1 MSAASITANKGHA
14 RLIASPL
21 AWVRRHLAAL
31 GLIAVLIAFMFPL
44 FWVLGHS
51 FEPLSEWER
60 GGVTLWPSHFTLHN
74 YRQAIKL
81 GFLRNVLASVV
92 VASITTV
99 ITLVISSLAGYAIAR
114 LPIRG
119 RGWVLAF
126 VILAGFFP
134 VLAMIGPLYL
144 MFRNLGL
151 LNTWTGV
158 ALADLIYTLPLCTW
172 LLASLFSQMP
182 VEVEEAA
189 MVDGC
194 GRLAAMWRVVL
205 PLAAPA
211 MVTAAI
217 ISFILAW
224 SDFAFSVSFLLD
236 PHQYT
241 APRAILYLGSAKFFT
256 DYNLIDATVMITA
269 LPILLLVLVA
279 QRRIVTGLTA
289 GAVK

>member
-1 MSAASITANKGHA
+1 MSATSITANGGRA
-14 RLIASPL
+14 RLIVAPL

-44 FWVLGHS
+44 FWVFGHS

-60 GGVTLWPSHFTLHN
+60 GGVTLWPSHVTLHN
-74 YRQAIKL
+74 YSQAIKL

-172 LLASLFSQMP
+172 LLASLFSQLP
-182 VEVEEAA
+182 VEIEEAA

-194 GRLAAMWRVVL
+194 SRLVAMWRVVI

-224 SDFAFSVSFLLD
+224 SDFAFSVSFLFG
-236 PHQYT
+236 PTQYT